1 MGCRRT
7 AFWGICLAGFCL
19 LAVPL
24 LWQRRAQ
31 GSAARAFRSN
41 PALVVSNVGTW
52 RLVQRGVELRTA
64 TLERTDTQ
72 QVIDLKLVRMDQRWI
87 TPQILYGEE
96 LGFKTADVKTFALRS
111 GALAAIN
118 ANYFDEREKPLG
130 LLKTN
135 RSRTVSA
142 LSKSALF
149 TGVFGLRDDR
159 AFIVHRDELA
169 LEGVKEAVQAG
180 PLLLSKGNPLTI
192 TRGAAR
198 QSRRSLVGI
207 DTEQKLLIA
216 VTDTFTGGLTW
227 VELQEFFDPQLGDVR
242 TVDLLNLDG
251 GGSAQLYVKGPTVEE
266 HVPGAT
272 PVPVAIGFFPR
283 QN

>member
-1 MGCRRT
+1 MGRRLT
-7 AFWGICLAGFCL
+7 AFCGICLAGFSL
-19 LAVPL
+19 LAFPL

-31 GSAARAFRSN
+31 GSAARAFSTN
-41 PALVVSNVGTW
+41 PALAVSNAGTW

-64 TLERTDTQ
+64 TLERADTQ
-72 QVIDLKLVRMDQRWI
+72 QVIELKLVRMDQRWI
-87 TPQILYGEE
+87 TLQILYGEE
-96 LGFKTADVKTFALRS
+96 LGFKSADVKTFAARS
-111 GALAAIN
+111 GALAVIN

-135 RSRTVSA
+135 RSRPHSD
-142 LSKSALF
+142 LSKSSLF
-149 TGVFGLRDDR
+149 TGVFGLKHDR
-159 AFIVHRDELA
+159 AFIAHRDELD
-169 LEGVKEAVQAG
+169 LEGVKEAIQAG
-180 PLLLSKGNPLTI
+180 PLLLSKGTPLTV

-207 DTEQKLLIA
+207 DREQKVLIA

-227 VELQEFFDPQLGDVR
+227 VELQEFFDSHLGDAR
-242 TVDLLNLDG
+242 ILDLLNLDG
-251 GGSAQLYVKGPTVEE
+251 GGSAQLYVKGPALEA

-272 PVPVAIGFFPR
+272 PVPVAIGFFSK

>member
-1 MGCRRT
+1 MT
-7 AFWGICLAGFCL
+7 AFCGIFLAGICLL
-19 LAVPL
+19 VVPL

-31 GSAARAFRSN
+31 GSAARVFSTNPGLSVSN
-41 PALVVSNVGTW
+41 PGTW
-52 RLVQRGVELRTA
+52 RLVQRGIELRTA
-64 TLERTDTQ
+64 TLERAEPQ
-72 QVIDLKLVRMDQRWI
+72 QVIDLKLVRMDQHWI

-96 LGFKTADVKTFALRS
+96 LGFKSADVKTFAARS
-111 GALAAIN
+111 GAFAVIN
-118 ANYFDEREKPLG
+118 ANYFDEQERPLG

-135 RSRTVSA
+135 RSRPHSG
-142 LSKSALF
+142 LSKSSLF

-159 AFIVHRDELA
+159 AFISHRDELA
-169 LEGVKEAVQAG
+169 LEGVKEAIQAG
-180 PLLLSKGNPLTI
+180 PLLLNKGTPLTV

-207 DTEQKLLIA
+207 DRDQKLVIA

-227 VELQEFFDPQLGDVR
+227 VELQEFFDSQVGQVR

-251 GGSAQLYVKGPTVEE
+251 GGSAQLYVKGPTLEE

-272 PVPVAIGFFPR
+272 PVPVAIGFFQK